1 MRASCVRAIDRLD
14 YMGIFC
20 VQLFHLE
27 MSKCASDILAAIPNI
42 NNDDNR
48 GFLGHLL
55 TLVGVNGR
63 FSNLKKK
70 IVKNYEWHSQFLKE
84 YQSAL
89 VNNMFDNYIRQTSTD
104 VSLVKSRV
112 EVEELLEAMLLK
124 FGCNWYWAPDLHDPM
139 ASIHC
144 DLFQVSRD
152 QVVRLLHSLASAQCE
167 HENDYLGLRALTR
180 IAIVTSRSK
189 SSRSKYALY
198 LTLHLVKY
206 LSSSERSQER
216 INQLCCV
223 NASGVK
229 GGFLFR

>member
-42 NNDDNR
+42 NNDDDR

-84 YQSAL
+84 IWSKWPFMAIWPSGHGRPI
-89 VNNMFDNYIRQTSTD
+89 VASE
-104 VSLVKSRV
+104 KSYKNV
-112 EVEELLEAMLLK
+112 
-124 FGCNWYWAPDLHDPM
+124 
-139 ASIHC
+139 
-144 DLFQVSRD
+144 
-152 QVVRLLHSLASAQCE
+152 AQ
-167 HENDYLGLRALTR
+167 
-180 IAIVTSRSK
+180 
-189 SSRSKYALY
+189 
-198 LTLHLVKY
+198 
-206 LSSSERSQER
+206 Q
-216 INQLCCV
+216 
-223 NASGVK
+223 
-229 GGFLFR
+229 